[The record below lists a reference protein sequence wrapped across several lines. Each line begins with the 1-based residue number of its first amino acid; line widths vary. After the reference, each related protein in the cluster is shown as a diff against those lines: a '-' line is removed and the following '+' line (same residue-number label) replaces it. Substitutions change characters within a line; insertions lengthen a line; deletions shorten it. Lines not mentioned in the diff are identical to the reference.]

1 MLLQTIL
8 AFAMLGQVLR
18 YPRPIYTPIAPY
30 VPATEQFEDYPV
42 EVRILD
48 AHWRFDRGEYI
59 GYGRADVLGATP
71 LGADY
76 AYSCGE
82 PFKSNELHGEFYGG
96 KWKKPEEKLEI
107 ILQQVGS
114 KHTTLCTLK
123 VTLKSVAYAADS
135 ATWLD
140 PAPAPAT
147 PAPVLRRP
155 PQ

>member
-8 AFAMLGQVLR
+8 AFAMLGQVIR
-18 YPRPIYTPIAPY
+18 GPRPIYTPVAPY
-30 VPATEQFEDYPV
+30 VPSTEQFEDYPV
-42 EVRILD
+42 QVRILD
-48 AHWRFDRGEYI
+48 THSRFVRGEYI
-59 GYGRADVLGATP
+59 GYGRADVLGTAP

-76 AYSCGE
+76 SYSCTE
-82 PFKSNELHGEFYGG
+82 PFKSNDLHGEFYGG

-107 ILQQVGS
+107 ILQEVGS

-123 VTLKSVAYAADS
+123 VTLKPVAYAPDS

-140 PAPAPAT
+140 PAAAPPPPAPI
-147 PAPVLRRP
+147 LRRP